1 MTWKTEQWKSPYQNS
16 KKKKVHKDYLR
27 DLWASLVAQ
36 IVKNLPCSVVDLGLI
51 PESGRSTGEGNGNP
65 PHCSHLDN
73 STRDC

>member
-27 DLWASLVAQ
+27 DFWASLVAQ

-51 PESGRSTGEGNGNP
+51 PE
-65 PHCSHLDN
+65 
-73 STRDC
+73 